1 MQKDPSFSTN
11 DDAHANMNANSN
23 HSQGG
28 GTLDVSLNNN
38 NVIDVD
44 TPELHIEDQNS
55 ALPPHQQ
62 NMNAYGPSDNAEV
75 QNFEILQ
82 TSNNMMQ
89 NSELVG

>member
-11 DDAHANMNANSN
+11 DDANA
-23 HSQGG
+23 G

-55 ALPPHQQ
+55 GVPPHRQ
-62 NMNAYGPSDNAEV
+62 NPNGYGPGDDADA
-75 QNFEILQ
+75 QNFEIL
-82 TSNNMMQ
+82 
-89 NSELVG
+89 